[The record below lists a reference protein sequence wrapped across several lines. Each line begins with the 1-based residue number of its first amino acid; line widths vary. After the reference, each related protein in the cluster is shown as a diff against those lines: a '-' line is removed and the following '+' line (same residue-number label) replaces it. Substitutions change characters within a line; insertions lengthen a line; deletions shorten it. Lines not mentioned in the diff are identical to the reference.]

1 MAKKKEH
8 YKFEEF
14 QQLVG
19 EVSLPRSDG
28 HGGRKLFAKRKLKEL
43 KVNLLDQAKNK
54 QEKKTVGIDYNRAK
68 REIEELI
75 EREELKES
83 AGTSV
88 KQKID
93 PTAPFDVNT
102 KPENRPKKLERQG
115 SMHPL
120 MQEMNRVLE
129 IFRSMGFDILESRQ
143 LDDDYHM
150 FESLNIPQGHPA
162 RDIWDSFWT
171 DEGLIPPAHTSTMQ
185 NRAMKQF
192 GPPPVRVVIPGR
204 CYRNEAT
211 DASHEHTFYQIEGVY
226 VDKGI
231 SMGDMLGTIK
241 TYLEAFFETD
251 LEIRVQPAYFPFTE
265 PDSEVLMSCPFC
277 RKTGCSVC
285 GHSGWMEI
293 MGCGMIHPNVLT
305 EGGIDPKEYSGFA
318 WGFGLDR
325 LVMIKNGIKD
335 IRRLHSGDLNF
346 LEQF

>member
-1 MAKKKEH
+1 
-8 YKFEEF
+8 
-14 QQLVG
+14 
-19 EVSLPRSDG
+19 
-28 HGGRKLFAKRKLKEL
+28 
-43 KVNLLDQAKNK
+43 
-54 QEKKTVGIDYNRAK
+54 
-68 REIEELI
+68 
-75 EREELKES
+75 
-83 AGTSV
+83 
-88 KQKID
+88 
-93 PTAPFDVNT
+93 
-102 KPENRPKKLERQG
+102 
-115 SMHPL
+115 

-211 DASHEHTFYQIEGVY
+211 DASHEHTFYQVEGVY

-241 TYLEAFFETD
+241 TYLEAFFETE

-265 PDSEVLMSCPFC
+265 PDSEVMMSCPFC